1 MNLKQNSHYKEGPPQ
16 YVKVHQI
23 FLSGGKKL
31 VSNPEEVVHLN
42 FKNFRTCMVYN

>member
-23 FLSGGKKL
+23 FLSGG
-31 VSNPEEVVHLN
+31 PVVHLG
-42 FKNFRTCMVYN
+42 KKVSVKP